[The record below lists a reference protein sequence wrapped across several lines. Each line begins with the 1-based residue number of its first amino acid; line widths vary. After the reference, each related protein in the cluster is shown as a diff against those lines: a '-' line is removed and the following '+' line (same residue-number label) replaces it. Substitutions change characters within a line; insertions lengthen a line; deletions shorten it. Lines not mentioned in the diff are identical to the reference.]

1 MIGHNPLVE
10 IQSKKIL
17 LLLFKYIQDNS
28 DRIDV

>member
-1 MIGHNPLVE
+1 MIGYNPLVE